1 MSLQTVLNV
10 DWKGSDANFILNASL
25 PAATVHLTNVQLGSA
40 PSACLPSNDPGNC
53 NLNRSLRFT
62 CCLRYGGRRYERIH
76 GASIAFLS
84 AAATTRSR
92 SKWDRVPFRYPRRER
107 STVCRLRALAIHHA
121 LSVVP
126 CATKPARTI
135 RYKSSDGATVRRMLC
150 EIWPIFDEKY
160 TW

>member
-1 MSLQTVLNV
+1 MVFQAVLNV
-10 DWKGSDANFILNASL
+10 GWKGVDANLISDARL
-25 PAATVHLTNVQLGSA
+25 PPATLHLTNVQLGSA

-62 CCLRYGGRRYERIH
+62 CRLCYSGCRNERIH
-76 GASIAFLS
+76 RAPFAFLS

-126 CATKPARTI
+126 CATKPARTS
-135 RYKSSDGATVRRMLC
+135 RYKFSDGATARRMLC
-150 EIWPIFDEKY
+150 EIWPIIDEKY
-160 TW
+160 T